1 MNRKNNKKRRTF
13 NGFSLFNLIMISAVA
28 DGLAVLWIL
37 GLF

>member
-1 MNRKNNKKRRTF
+1 MNRKNNKSKRHFR
-13 NGFSLFNLIMISAVA
+13 GFSLFNVLTISVIA